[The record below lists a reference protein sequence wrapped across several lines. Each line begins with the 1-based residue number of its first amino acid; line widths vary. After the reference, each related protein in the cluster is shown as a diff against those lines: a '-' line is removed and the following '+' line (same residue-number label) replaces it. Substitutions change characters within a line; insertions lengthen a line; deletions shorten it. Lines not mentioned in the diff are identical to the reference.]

1 MLCVW
6 CCLWPAPDCCAQPQ
20 HNTGSRLRKP
30 SQPNLA
36 NHARRQALKKSKQE
50 RERLRAAEADERRA
64 KLLAGRPSEAAE
76 TRTLLSAMRSDYRRA
91 EVEREASGKLSAFR
105 AEREAEQRCAHGRL
119 PTIRLRPDCSAFS
132 PGWAFA
138 DTPLGPAPK
147 DPTHA
152 DDLSSNDRLQP
163 LLLAQPELRAQVIEA
178 RAALA
183 RRRGRRATRSALNGL
198 AQLSGD
204 PDSLRRFRQ
213 CLAHFPPVFSCFLRV
228 FTVSAR
234 RFQRAP
240 RRNPGLRDSAKG
252 GQTPF
257 CRPS

>member
-1 MLCVW
+1 MLCL
-6 CCLWPAPDCCAQPQ
+6 CCYLWPAPDCGAQPQ

-105 AEREAEQRCAHGRL
+105 AEREAEQRCAHGRM

-132 PGWAFA
+132 PGLCRY
-138 DTPLGPAPK
+138 PPRPAPK

-163 LLLAQPELRAQVIEA
+163 LLLAQPDLRPCA
-178 RAALA
+178 
-183 RRRGRRATRSALNGL
+183 G
-198 AQLSGD
+198 
-204 PDSLRRFRQ
+204 
-213 CLAHFPPVFSCFLRV
+213 H
-228 FTVSAR
+228 
-234 RFQRAP
+234 
-240 RRNPGLRDSAKG
+240 
-252 GQTPF
+252 
-257 CRPS
+257 